1 MSRQILNKI
10 GFLSGVVL
18 VLLMLAGCRG
28 SQAQSNEAQ
37 AAPVP
42 LSIDCHL
49 AYRSSVTVGIERE
62 ETISFSATDDSQT
75 VTFPQLQFQAQ
86 YWAGAE
92 QWAERALKVSILPAE
107 GGNELAA
114 QLYQMSKTE
123 ALRNQFVG
131 DHGFTG
137 LHYVYHPT
145 SGAELQYWCVAK

>member
-1 MSRQILNKI
+1 MSKQILNRPWLLAWLGLI
-10 GFLSGVVL
+10 LL
-18 VLLMLAGCRG
+18 VLIGCNET
-28 SQAQSNEAQ
+28 QAQATDTP
-37 AAPVP
+37 AASVP

-49 AYRSSVTVGIERE
+49 AYRSSVTIGIERE
-62 ETISFSATDDSQT
+62 ETVSFSATDDSQK
-75 VTFPQLQFQAQ
+75 VTFSQLQFQAQ

-107 GGNELAA
+107 GSNELAA
-114 QLYQMSKTE
+114 QLYQLSKTE
-123 ALRNQFVG
+123 TLRNQFVG